1 MCPYSAP
8 LHLPICVHAAL
19 HAVCPRPCAYTS
31 PTRVLCLPAGQLA
44 VSAVV
49 KVSHGH
55 LFPLPGALLF
65 VEKPAL
71 FVPHADLLGA
81 EWRRVQSATFDLVLH
96 VAKPGEPCVILQRPY
111 DSWNPGRSCT
121 AVPYRVVSG

>member
-1 MCPYSAP
+1 M
-8 LHLPICVHAAL
+8 
-19 HAVCPRPCAYTS
+19 
-31 PTRVLCLPAGQLA
+31 
-44 VSAVV
+44 SAVV

-71 FVPHADLLGA
+71 FVPHADVLGA

-96 VAKPGEPCVILQRPY
+96 VAKPGKPCAGPAMNH
-111 DSWNPGRSCT
+111 DSFTNRMASC
-121 AVPYRVVSG
+121 R